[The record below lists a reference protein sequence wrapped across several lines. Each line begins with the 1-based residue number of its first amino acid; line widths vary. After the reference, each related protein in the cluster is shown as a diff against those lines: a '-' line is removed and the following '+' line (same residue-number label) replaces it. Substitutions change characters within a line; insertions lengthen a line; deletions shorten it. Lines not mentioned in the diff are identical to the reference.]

1 MLRERA
7 DLELARDFGY
17 CAQSIPFH
25 KMVAAGNDFVVINQ
39 DQSDDLLPP
48 DLAAFSRQVCNR
60 QFGAGADG
68 LLLIERIGPVS
79 IRLTVLNPDGSAAK
93 MCGNGARC
101 AALYALLVLGVP
113 APVTVRLNQHEM
125 QAWITDGRLE
135 VTSPQPAAIEGPVR
149 LLEHDLYLLNSG
161 TEYAVAFVADVQEL
175 QRIDVNRLG
184 SAIRYHPY
192 FAPAGTSVSFIA
204 PDGADLRVR
213 TYERGNEEETLSCGS
228 AAVADVVAARQLG
241 MVADGLVAVHNR
253 TEHPLLVR
261 IDGATAPFRQLTL
274 IGPARI
280 SYCGML

>member
-1 MLRERA
+1 MLHERA

-17 CAQSIPFH
+17 GAQSMPFH
-25 KMVAAGNDFVVINQ
+25 KMVAAGNDFVVINR

-48 DLAAFSRQVCNR
+48 DLAAFGRRICNR
-60 QFGAGADG
+60 QFGVGADG
-68 LLLIERIGPVS
+68 LLLIERSDPVG
-79 IRLTVLNPDGSAAK
+79 IRLTVINPDGSAAK
-93 MCGNGARC
+93 MCGNGTRC

-113 APVTVRLNQHEM
+113 APVTVELNQHEM

-149 LLEHDLYLLNSG
+149 LLDHDLYLLNSG
-161 TEYAVAFVADVQEL
+161 TEYAVSFVTDIQEL
-175 QRIDVNRLG
+175 QSIDVNRLG
-184 SAIRYHPY
+184 RAIRYHPY

-204 PDGADLRVR
+204 AVGADLWVR

-241 MVADGLVAVHNR
+241 MVADGLVTVQNR

-261 IDGATAPFRQLTL
+261 IHGAAAPFSQLTL

-280 SYCGML
+280 TFCGTI